1 MVYALTS
8 IILAFLLFTLKS
20 YQNTA
25 ISIFFLTSAIKLT
38 QITARINFNFFFL
51 KKKTQIIFD
60 QNKTKSTFCEK
71 WGKRNY
77 VGNFKMEK
85 KTLISNI
92 QLNILTFLN

>member
-38 QITARINFNFFFL
+38 QITARINLNYFFFE
-51 KKKTQIIFD
+51 KKNAQIIFD
-60 QNKTKSTFCEK
+60 QNKTKSTFCKK
-71 WGKRNY
+71 WRGR
-77 VGNFKMEK
+77 GNEIMWG
-85 KTLISNI
+85 
-92 QLNILTFLN
+92 ILKWRRKHLYQIYS